1 MLSAATTILVVELAP
16 ALAAYACPRC
26 YGLKGV
32 GDGIYVDKAM
42 PTDELTQIKS
52 ILTEAER
59 RVRMF
64 FGTFDQKPVLLI
76 CATEA
81 CNCRLG
87 GRGGKGRAY
96 GSKFIFISPAGRNAA
111 ILAHEYS
118 HIELNSRIGIVG
130 LVLGAVPAWFD
141 EGVAVI
147 VSRDERYLRIDERGK
162 MHCLTE
168 PATDLPKSRR
178 EWGWRAGTK
187 SEPIYAMTACRVLRW
202 MESNGGPP
210 GVLREISEM
219 DDGQSLRIFRSSR

>member
-16 ALAAYACPRC
+16 ALAAYECPRC

-42 PTDELTQIKS
+42 PADELTQIKS

-64 FGTFDQKPVLLI
+64 YGAFDRKPVLLI

-81 CNCRLG
+81 CDRRLG
-87 GRGGKGRAY
+87 GRGARARAY
-96 GSKFIFISPAGRNAA
+96 GSKFIFISPEGRNAT

-118 HIELNSRIGIVG
+118 HIEFHSRIGIVG

-147 VSRDERYLRIDERGK
+147 VSRDKRYLRIDERGK
-162 MHCLTE
+162 THCLTE
-168 PATDLPKSRR
+168 PVTDLPKSRR
-178 EWGWRAGTK
+178 EWGRRAGTK
-187 SEPIYAMTACRVLRW
+187 SEPIYAMAACRVLRW
-202 MESNGGPP
+202 MESNGGSP

-219 DDGQSLRIFRSSR
+219 ADGRSLRIGHSSR